1 LQKLA
6 LVIIVCTANKP
17 AAANCVKVQ
26 IISYQAESW
35 KQISLLSHIRLRDEN
50 RCRSL
55 VVIIGKKHDT
65 GSAEALMQLISSSKA
80 VQSNLVQTSV

>member
-26 IISYQAESW
+26 IISYPAESW
-35 KQISLLSHIRLRDEN
+35 KQISLLSHIQLWAEN
-50 RCRSL
+50 RSL
-55 VVIIGKKHDT
+55 
-65 GSAEALMQLISSSKA
+65 SYLISGWEMKTD
-80 VQSNLVQTSV
+80 VGH